1 MALLDRISGGFSFDL
16 GDLESAFSGVSA
28 DAPALDV
35 DSLSGAAGP
44 LGSLDLGP
52 VTDAVNAVSGH
63 GLAGLGELADPTGF
77 LAPLT
82 GVIEEAETFLAS
94 NPAELLTRLRER
106 FDTGEGPPDLSDIA
120 ATLGG
125 ATGILEDDTLG
136 AAARLAESLSGGA
149 LDLTGPIAG
158 VTQKGEALTRILAAT
173 GGLMAVWSRVNHIAE
188 TGRRMAG
195 LLPSGELN
203 RLRAQLAA
211 WFDNTDLADQIA
223 AADPDDPEAVRAI
236 GALVGEYIGALNAF
250 HRLIQRGLG
259 FGEAALTHADLPG
272 ALQRITD
279 ALQLLS
285 DHQVPDPI
293 REFSIALQTWID
305 ERLPADWSGIDSPVE
320 TLTDRMAAEIA
331 GLIAAVEDF
340 DASAVTRPVSD
351 AIGTVTGLVGE
362 INQALDAVAN
372 AVQSGMGAVRDLV
385 ESLNLQRVAEA
396 VRSAIRP
403 ISDAIE
409 RLDALLADSLAIIEN
424 AMTTATSAI
433 TTAKGKVESG
443 AATLQ
448 SAFDTAASEI
458 DTVLEKLPQV
468 MANVEGGLNEVVEAL
483 QKIQL
488 DPYFDAAID
497 VMDTA
502 ATAIDTVPLD
512 ILPDDVEA
520 DLQEAVQPVKAIDF
534 DADVRQVL
542 TDKLDEILVRL
553 DTDILAEVDA
563 KYQELIGFLQDNDPR
578 EPLAEFEAETFD
590 PLLEAIAAIDPD
602 EILRPVTEIL
612 DEAKAAVAQLDLR
625 AAVLDDIDG
634 AFDEILTHYDS
645 LDPEPLLAPIA
656 DRVDAVRN
664 DLKEVSKIDDW
675 ADHLDSVAAE
685 LTGLLDRIDLEKWIP
700 KLEAEFD
707 TVLLSLRAGSGA
719 GGAAALG
726 NILSALTGPGVRVS
740 AFAEIHRWIGGE
752 NGAERVRALLAPAV
766 EQLDGVRLVLDD
778 LGLED
783 TVARAS
789 GWHRS
794 LTAAVDAHDGTL
806 LHQTLAPLL
815 ANHAPQTL
823 FGPALSYGD
832 RYAAAL
838 SDRIGE
844 LQSVAGSGFSQITT
858 VSQAL
863 RDGLRPLAMVQQR
876 FVDLLRRFGVDPA
889 NLSLMEI
896 IAAVFAH
903 LRPSD
908 LLGPLEPLIAA
919 VKTKLAE
926 VVDTGLVAPVKEGIA
941 ELQALVD
948 AIDIGIIT
956 DELKAVHTALR
967 DQITALRPS
976 GLLEEPLTAFE
987 DLQATVADYDPLAP
1001 VRTVIDAFKDSV
1013 AVLES
1018 LRPTVLLE
1026 SLIQTYERILDAA
1039 GDLNVRELLAPILE
1053 ELAVIAERLDDGLE
1067 RTGES
1072 FAGLQ
1077 GVLP

>member
-1 MALLDRISGGFSFDL
+1 M
-16 GDLESAFSGVSA
+16 
-28 DAPALDV
+28 
-35 DSLSGAAGP
+35 
-44 LGSLDLGP
+44 
-52 VTDAVNAVSGH
+52 
-63 GLAGLGELADPTGF
+63 
-77 LAPLT
+77 
-82 GVIEEAETFLAS
+82 
-94 NPAELLTRLRER
+94 
-106 FDTGEGPPDLSDIA
+106 
-120 ATLGG
+120 
-125 ATGILEDDTLG
+125 
-136 AAARLAESLSGGA
+136 
-149 LDLTGPIAG
+149 
-158 VTQKGEALTRILAAT
+158 
-173 GGLMAVWSRVNHIAE
+173 
-188 TGRRMAG
+188 
-195 LLPSGELN
+195 
-203 RLRAQLAA
+203 
-211 WFDNTDLADQIA
+211 
-223 AADPDDPEAVRAI
+223 
-236 GALVGEYIGALNAF
+236 
-250 HRLIQRGLG
+250 
-259 FGEAALTHADLPG
+259 
-272 ALQRITD
+272 
-279 ALQLLS
+279 
-285 DHQVPDPI
+285 
-293 REFSIALQTWID
+293 
-305 ERLPADWSGIDSPVE
+305 E
-320 TLTDRMAAEIA
+320 TLTDRMSAEIA

-385 ESLNLQRVAEA
+385 DGLNLQRVAEA

-409 RLDALLADSLAIIEN
+409 RLDALLADSLAAIET
-424 AMTTATSAI
+424 AMTAATDAI
-433 TTAKGKVESG
+433 HTAKAAVESG

-458 DTVLEKLPQV
+458 DAVLEKLPQI
-468 MANVEGGLNEVVEAL
+468 MGKVEGGINEVVEAL

-502 ATAIDTVPLD
+502 ATAIDAVPLD

-520 DLQEAVQPVKAIDF
+520 DLQEAVRPVKAIDF
-534 DADVRQVL
+534 DVDVRQVL

-625 AAVLDDIDG
+625 TAVLDDIDG

-675 ADHLDSVAAE
+675 ADHLDAVAAE

-707 TVLLSLRAGSGA
+707 TVLLSLRSGSGA

-740 AFAEIHRWIGGE
+740 AFEEIHRWIGGE
-752 NGAERVRALLAPAV
+752 NGAERVRALLTPAV
-766 EQLDGVRLVLDD
+766 EQLDGVRSVLDD

-844 LQSVAGSGFSQITT
+844 LQSIAGSGFSQITT

-876 FVDLLRRFGVDPA
+876 FADLLRRFGVDPA

-926 VVDTGLVAPVKEGIA
+926 VVDIGLVTPVKEGVA

-956 DELKAVHTALR
+956 DELKAVHASLR

-1001 VRTVIDAFKDSV
+1001 VRAVIDTFKDSV

-1053 ELAVIAERLDDGLE
+1053 ELAVIAEQLDDGLE

-1072 FAGLQ
+1072 FEGLQ